1 MDSKMSEQVKL
12 KSKYSI
18 VDLFAGAGGLSYGFL
33 QTDRFSIKAAFELN
47 PNARQTYQRNHGEHV
62 AMYSDVENALSESI
76 RAELGQIDVVIGGPP
91 CQGFSSANRQKN
103 HAISQNNSLVKKF
116 VQAVLNLTPKA
127 FVMENVSLLQSKVH
141 RFYVDENDQHII
153 KKYNISTEDT
163 EIQLLDKQFL
173 FEDSINI
180 VNDPIKIKKYLWAEK
195 DYFSLNVVYKARK
208 NEHKLKA
215 TLEKHKKNLLS
226 LAEKLIIKD
235 DINDHITHYNYLAGK
250 VIVQYF
256 NNTQEDK
263 KATHLCIT
271 IEPVIMIQ
279 RMLAKSLEIHNNKIN
294 VIEYTTKQG
303 LVAKVT
309 SMAVVDYIESILGSE
324 DSGYSITKGVLSATH
339 FGVPQKR
346 MRFVIMGVKK
356 EIAENITLPVGDF
369 TEDNFRTVEDAIKDI
384 ENLKVATTVSE
395 GSIGIPI
402 SKQPDSISELGQ
414 QLRNSK
420 VLYNHIATDTTSHAL
435 ERFKVIQQG
444 CNFHDLPS
452 ELKTTYSDSSR
463 TQNTIYLRLKYNE
476 PSGTVV
482 NVRKSMWIHPTL
494 DRALSIREAARLQT
508 FPDSFI
514 FCGVKDSQYQQ
525 IGNAVPPMLAK
536 ALARHLC
543 DYLDK

>member
-33 QTDRFSIKAAFELN
+33 QTERFSIKAAFELN

-141 RFYVDENDQHII
+141 RFYVDENDQHIL

-256 NNTQEDK
+256 NNTKEDK
-263 KATHLCIT
+263 RATHLCIT

-369 TEDNFRTVEDAIKDI
+369 TEDSFRTVEDAIKDI

-543 DYLDK
+543 GYLDK

>member
-226 LAEKLIIKD
+226 LAEKLIFKD

-369 TEDNFRTVEDAIKDI
+369 TEDSFRTVEDAIKDI